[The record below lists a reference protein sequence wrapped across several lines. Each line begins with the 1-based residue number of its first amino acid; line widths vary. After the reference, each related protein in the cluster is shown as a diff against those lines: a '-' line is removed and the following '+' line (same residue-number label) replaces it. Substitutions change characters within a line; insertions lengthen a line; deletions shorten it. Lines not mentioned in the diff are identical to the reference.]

1 MKPID
6 LGDLNDHRYFAT
18 VVDSGGFSAA
28 ARLLGCP
35 KSRLSRR
42 VAALEAQLG
51 VRLLQRSTRRLTL
64 TDVGQQVLGHSRALL
79 REAEAAALAAAQR
92 VAEPSG
98 RVRVSLPAGVLDGPL
113 GAVFT
118 QFLVDHPRVQL
129 DLLLT
134 GRRVD
139 LIEEGIDLALRVRS
153 PDDEDP
159 QWATRRLQPS
169 RTVLVAAPGL
179 LATLPALATPED
191 LAGVPALGA
200 AGPDQRVHWRLQGPG
215 GVLRAVATPARL
227 VCEHFGLRLG
237 AAMAGLG
244 VTMVPEP
251 MAAPALAAGQLVPVL
266 PAWQLPTGHLQAVY
280 ASQRGL
286 SPAVRVLLDC
296 LANAVAAGAVV
307 DGGLT

>member
-1 MKPID
+1 M
-6 LGDLNDHRYFAT
+6 GDLNDHRYFAT

-28 ARLLGCP
+28 ARVLGLP

-98 RVRVSLPAGVLDGPL
+98 RVRVSLPSGVLDGPL

-118 QFLVDHPRVQL
+118 QYLADHPRVQL
-129 DLLLT
+129 ELLLT

-159 QWATRRLQPS
+159 QWATRRLLAS
-169 RTVLVAAPGL
+169 RALLVAAPSL
-179 LATLPALATPED
+179 LAALPPLATPED
-191 LAGVPALGA
+191 LKTVPALGA
-200 AGPDQRVHWRLQGPG
+200 AGPDLRVHWRLQGPDG
-215 GVLRAVATPARL
+215 ALRAVSAPARL
-227 VCEHFGLRLG
+227 VCEHFGLRQ
-237 AAMAGLG
+237 AAALAGLG
-244 VTMVPEP
+244 VTLLPE
-251 MAAPALAAGQLVPVL
+251 ALVAPALAAGQLVPVL

-286 SPAVRVLLDC
+286 SPAVRVLLDR
-296 LANAVAAGAVV
+296 LANAVV

>member
-1 MKPID
+1 MNPID
-6 LGDLNDHRYFAT
+6 LGDLNDHGYFAT

-42 VAALEAQLG
+42 VAALEARLG

-118 QFLVDHPRVQL
+118 QYLVDHPRVQL

-139 LIEEGIDLALRVRS
+139 LIEEGIDLALRVR
-153 PDDEDP
+153 PADDEDP

-169 RTVLVAAPGL
+169 RALLVAAPAV
-179 LATLPALATPED
+179 LASLPPLSVPED
-191 LAGVPALGA
+191 LKTVPALGA
-200 AGPDQRVHWRLQGPG
+200 AGPDQRVHWRLQGPDG
-215 GVLRAVATPARL
+215 TMRSVSAPARL
-227 VCEHFGLRLG
+227 VCEHFGLRLD
-237 AAMAGLG
+237 AAVAGLG
-244 VTMVPEP
+244 VTMLPESL
-251 MAAPALAAGQLVPVL
+251 AAPALAAGQLVPVL
-266 PAWQLPTGHLQAVY
+266 PVWQMPAGHLQAVY

-286 SPAVRVLLDC
+286 SPAVRVLLDR
-296 LANAVAAGAVV
+296 LASAVI

>member
-1 MKPID
+1 MNAID

-42 VAALEAQLG
+42 VAALEARLG

-98 RVRVSLPAGVLDGPL
+98 RVRVSMPAGVLDGPL

-118 QFLVDHPRVQL
+118 RYLVDHPRVQL
-129 DLLLT
+129 EMLLT

-139 LIEEGIDLALRVRS
+139 LIEENIDLALHVRS
-153 PDDEDP
+153 ADDEDP

-169 RTVLVAAPGL
+169 RTLLVAAPAL
-179 LATLPALATPED
+179 LALLPPLVVPED
-191 LAGVPALGA
+191 LKTVPALGA
-200 AGPDQRVHWRLQGPG
+200 AGPDQRVVWRLQGPD
-215 GVLRAVATPARL
+215 GVLRAVSAPARL
-227 VCEHFGLRLG
+227 VCEHFGLRQ
-237 AAMAGLG
+237 AAAIAGLG
-244 VTMVPEP
+244 VTMLPEP
-251 MAAPALAAGQLVPVL
+251 LLGPALAAGQLVPVL
-266 PAWQLPTGHLQAVY
+266 PAWQLPVGHLQAVY

-286 SPAVRVLLDC
+286 SPAVRVLLDR
-296 LANAVAAGAVV
+296 LAAAVV